1 MIFQVTAKTEQLSQQ
16 RQRQWQLQLLPLQKV
31 METTKENDIVGLGTG
46 LRRSSRVPK
55 ETIRFDRTSYDS
67 KPSTT
72 DAPTTKTMS
81 SQKAQGKEGATN
93 PKKKAKQ
100 SVAEKE
106 DLLKLIND
114 KILTASL
121 GTQGKTPEEITAIV
135 QRHDDKI
142 KALCGLVQRGEVLQ
156 NAVAETSTRNLL
168 LLVHIVQ
175 DDFSFNKSKKEV
187 IEKKGY
193 NRKERDTVV
202 TCIETLHS
210 QYYGARMLKDS
221 STDRTPT
228 NMRRLICKRCDNTLL
243 EIQRRQKDGVVKWVL
258 EKLSFGHKAMCYT
271 GIKSLTGYALY
282 DVDSCIIEAARE
294 VIPLATRWYD
304 VAKRAPQDSILQN
317 FCKGDERFYGLFYNE
332 LAITQKGQNSLH
344 VIELINKGFNMEEAN
359 DFNKFYSV
367 TQATP
372 NEKKKLMELNI
383 LFLEEF
389 KFVKQLHAFFQ
400 NGKQYLG
407 AVGFLAGGN
416 KTQLLHCD
424 VRYIEPTCN
433 LPELPLS
440 VLLPIGEKGRS
451 IFFEN
456 IKDDRAKHHVNLG
469 QAVFFYGNV
478 PHAGAVSEA
487 ANKLDNLALHI
498 HIDSN
503 DFFRLPNILE
513 LVTDTVEE

>member
-1 MIFQVTAKTEQLSQQ
+1 MTTTTTTATTTTTLQ
-16 RQRQWQLQLLPLQKV
+16 RV
-31 METTKENDIVGLGTG
+31 MEPTKNDDVHGLPTG
-46 LRRSSRVPK
+46 LRRSSRLSQA
-55 ETIRFDRTSYDS
+55 TNRFDHTNYET
-67 KPSTT
+67 KPSNTV
-72 DAPTTKTMS
+72 ASITKMAS
-81 SQKAQGKEGATN
+81 SQEAEGKEAPGN
-93 PKKKAKQ
+93 PNKKAKQ
-100 SVAEKE
+100 SASEKK
-106 DLLKLIND
+106 DLLKQINEEI
-114 KILTASL
+114 KITASL
-121 GTQGKTPEEITAIV
+121 GTQGKTPEEVTRIV
-135 QRHDDKI
+135 GLHDEKI
-142 KALCGLVQRGEVLQ
+142 EALCALVERDTVLQ
-156 NAVAETSTRNLL
+156 SAVAEASTRNLL
-168 LLVHIVQ
+168 LLAHIIQ
-175 DDFSFNKSKKEV
+175 DDFSFNVGKTDL
-187 IEKKGY
+187 IEIKGY
-193 NRKERDTVV
+193 DVPQRNAVV
-202 TCIETLHS
+202 TCVETLHS
-210 QYYGARMLKDS
+210 KYYGAQMLKDN
-221 STDRTPT
+221 STDRTPS
-228 NMRRLICKRCDNTLL
+228 NMRRLTCKRCDNTLL
-243 EIQRRQKDGVVKWVL
+243 EIKKRQQDGVKKWVL
-258 EKLSFGHKAMCYT
+258 EKLSFDHQAMCYT

-389 KFVKQLHAFFQ
+389 KFVKQLHAYFQ

-503 DFFRLPNILE
+503 HFFRLPNILE